1 MKSILATFWL
11 LIIGTI
17 LCNAQA
23 AEKTKLNAVLLELG
37 KTGLIYNIVLD
48 HKFKEK
54 SFGIRVDIGLHT
66 ARYLTLL
73 TTGAGGYYLVGKS
86 KSVLELGIDVNY
98 LSVNDVS
105 EDVKEIP
112 LVYPDYSVKTLYT
125 SLNIGYRK
133 YSDKTLFRIGIS
145 PGFIKSGFVPGGYIS
160 FGFMF

>member
-48 HKFKEK
+48 HK
-54 SFGIRVDIGLHT
+54 
-66 ARYLTLL
+66 L